1 MHASRR
7 LAVTGVLL
15 LAATCANAQLYIPPQ
30 ELKEKLP
37 IVGIL
42 PTPVLLPGEEGK
54 AAAAQIDAQ
63 LASGLRAAGFEVVDS
78 DVFRAIED
86 ENRRISGG
94 WFDPITGRVN
104 EETRGAVFSRS
115 VDTFRERN
123 KLLGFAWARVERR
136 MVEFKDP
143 RRVAWDGVQEDVVV
157 KEGALA
163 ALGRAFGSTDQ
174 GRVSA
179 LSLKLQVFN
188 PRAQPVYDAMGG
200 IGTAVAVVNKQFVEV
215 DRVAVLADTARIE
228 RAVQIVLWPLT
239 HNGANAPVQQLAKSG
254 DKRASTA
261 KVPLA
266 VAATPVPSLSRAEIR
281 QKVMVIALTPIED
294 PGHPKID
301 LVRTQYEAQ
310 LTSALEAGGFK
321 VTPSDLYAKAYD
333 TAIQEVHGIYDPF
346 NGERIAANVERVQQ
360 IVYAK
365 LHEERGVDAI
375 LAPAFESARAEYDG
389 NGQATWDG
397 TSESIFATVAR
408 WNGMAKTGVTPAIS
422 LTVKLTDSS
431 GKQIYAGRGGVD
443 LAALYINGGF
453 EPRPQEQLLLDS
465 TKQIQAVRI
474 ALSKLVESP

>member
-15 LAATCANAQLYIPPQ
+15 LAATGANAQLYIPPQ
-30 ELKEKLP
+30 ELKEKMP
-37 IVGIL
+37 VVGIL
-42 PTPVLLPGEEGK
+42 PTPVMLPGEEGK

-86 ENRRISGG
+86 ENRRSSGG
-94 WFDPITGRVN
+94 WFDPITGKVN
-104 EETRGAVFSRS
+104 EQTRSAVFARS
-115 VDTFRERN
+115 MDTFQERH
-123 KLLGFAWARVERR
+123 KVLGFAWAHVVRR

-143 RRVAWDGVQEDVVV
+143 RRVAWDGVQEDVVA

-174 GRVSA
+174 GNISA
-179 LSLKLQVFN
+179 ISLKLQVFN
-188 PRAQPVYDAMGG
+188 TRAQPVYDAMGG
-200 IGTAVAVVNKQFVEV
+200 IGTAAAVVDKRFAEI
-215 DRVAVLADTARIE
+215 DPAAVFADTPRIE

-239 HNGANAPVQQLAKSG
+239 HNGANAPVQQLAQSG
-254 DKRASTA
+254 EKRASTP
-261 KVPLA
+261 KLPLA
-266 VAATPVPSLSRAEIR
+266 VAAAPVPSLSRTEIR
-281 QKVMVIALTPIED
+281 QKVMVIALAPIGD

-321 VTPSDLYAKAYD
+321 VAPSDLYAKAYD
-333 TAIQEVHGIYDPF
+333 IAIQEVHGIYDPIS
-346 NGERIAANVERVQQ
+346 GERIAANVDRVQQ
-360 IVYAK
+360 MVYAR
-365 LHEERGVDAI
+365 LHEEQGVDAI
-375 LAPAFESARAEYDG
+375 LAPAFETARATYDG

-408 WNGMAKTGVTPAIS
+408 WNGIAKTGVTPAIS

-443 LAALYINGGF
+443 LLALYINGGF
-453 EPRPQEQLLLDS
+453 AARPQEQLLLDS

-474 ALSKLVESP
+474 ALSKLVEGP